1 MASEAFNKL
10 KDILNEKGTFTAD
23 DVTAVTQAHGA
34 ISDVELITLEAAR
47 LKRSKAGRAEI
58 SMDDYLKA
66 TKVLDSAAEGSEEY
80 KAAEEIV
87 NAFEAGG

>member
-10 KDILNEKGTFTAD
+10 KDLLKEKGTFTAE
-23 DVTAVTQAHGA
+23 DVDTITKAHGA
-34 ISDVELITLEAAR
+34 LSDVELITLEAHR
-47 LKRSKAGRAEI
+47 LKLGKSGRAEI

-66 TKVLDSAAEGSEEY
+66 TKVLDSSPEGSEEY